1 MGTYLAYA
9 CPDAERRC
17 SVSFPRVP
25 HRCGAES
32 GCSNVS
38 LHQIPATNLEAV
50 KFPLASS
57 QAGSD
62 AAVSTGIC
70 RHLEMGMLLQTL
82 PAPANQEQGTPGQ
95 APMGSLAQA
104 SIITPALVSLM
115 SCPLNEQAAGMMTKP
130 P

>member
-1 MGTYLAYA
+1 
-9 CPDAERRC
+9 
-17 SVSFPRVP
+17 
-25 HRCGAES
+25 
-32 GCSNVS
+32 
-38 LHQIPATNLEAV
+38 
-50 KFPLASS
+50 
-57 QAGSD
+57 
-62 AAVSTGIC
+62 
-70 RHLEMGMLLQTL
+70 MLLQTL